1 MKALWGR
8 MISLLL
14 SIQAFLALEFSMSLL
29 NFITKKTPVNPSCK
43 LSCFQSFLLTLMKLR
58 HNTSNYDLGFRFHI
72 HEATASRV
80 LTRWL
85 QLIDIRLSPLIK
97 WPEREELQKTMPWCF
112 RTHYDL
118 KVTSIIDCFELFIEN
133 QQPWW
138 PELQLGPLTS
148 TIIPLNIY
156 SA

>member
-1 MKALWGR
+1 

-58 HNTSNYDLGFRFHI
+58 HNTSNYDLDFRFHI

-133 QQPWW
+133 QQP
-138 PELQLGPLTS
+138 
-148 TIIPLNIY
+148 
-156 SA
+156 